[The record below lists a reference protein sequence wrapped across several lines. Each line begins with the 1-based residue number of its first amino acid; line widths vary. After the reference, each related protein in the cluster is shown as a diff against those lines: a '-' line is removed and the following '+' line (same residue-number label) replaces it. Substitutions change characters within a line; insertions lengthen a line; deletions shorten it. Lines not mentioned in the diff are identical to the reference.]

1 LFILRMARK
10 EKDSLGEVEVPE
22 NVYYGSFT
30 QRAKDNFKLSGIKE
44 HPALIKAYI
53 LVKKAAANANIKLK
67 SLDSERGN
75 AIIEAC
81 DEILDGNYQ
90 DQFVLDMFQ
99 AGAGTPFNMNSNE
112 VIANLASEKLG
123 KEKGSYYVHPN
134 DHVNMGQSS
143 NNVTPTA
150 VKVASLLLLKDL
162 ISELEL
168 LSKEFRKKGKE
179 YGDLVKVGRTH
190 LMDAVPITYGQ
201 VFNSYASSINHSAK
215 RLERNSGGLLEIG
228 LGGNAIG
235 TGINTDDKFREIAAS
250 ELSKI
255 TDFEFKE
262 ASDNIEMTWTMAPFV
277 EFSSSI
283 KNLALELDKISSDL
297 RLLSSGPKA
306 GLNEITLPE
315 VEPGSSIMPGKIN
328 PSIAEAVNQVCL
340 QVVGNCSVIDEA
352 SRSGQLELNFYTPLI
367 GFNLIWSLELLTRTV
382 KMFNEKCIAG
392 LEVNEERVKE
402 LFDKSVC
409 QATALCP
416 ELGYSKVAELV
427 KEAWKKDKSMKE
439 LVLEKDLLEEEKVE
453 ELFKAENLT

>member
-1 LFILRMARK
+1 MARK
-10 EKDSLGEVEVPE
+10 EKDSLGEIEVPE
-22 NVYYGSFT
+22 DVYYGSFT
-30 QRAKDNFKLSGIKE
+30 QRAKDNFKLSGITE
-44 HPALIKAYI
+44 HPSLITGYV
-53 LVKKAAANANIKLK
+53 LVKKACANANMNLN

-75 AIIEAC
+75 AIVWAC
-81 DEILDGNYQ
+81 DEILSGKFQ

-99 AGAGTPFNMNSNE
+99 AGAGTPFNMNCNE

-134 DHVNMGQSS
+134 DHVNTGQSS

-150 VKVASLLLLKDL
+150 VRVASLLLLKDL
-162 ISELEL
+162 KTEL
-168 LSKEFRKKGKE
+168 KKLAEQFKKKAE
-179 YGDLVKVGRTH
+179 KYSDLIKVGRTH

-201 VFNSYASSINHSAK
+201 VFSSYASSIKHSIE
-215 RLERNSGGLLEIG
+215 RLEMSSKGLLEIG
-228 LGGNAIG
+228 LGGNAVG
-235 TGINTDDKFREIAAS
+235 TGINTDEQFRKESAS
-250 ELSKI
+250 ELSKL
-255 TDFEFKE
+255 TDFTFKK
-262 ASDNIEMTWTMAPFV
+262 ASDNIELTWSMAPFV

-297 RLLSSGPKA
+297 RLLGSGPKA
-306 GLNEITLPE
+306 GLNEIVLPE

-340 QVVGNCSVIDEA
+340 QVIGNCSVVEEA
-352 SRSGQLELNFYTPLI
+352 SRSGELELNFYTPLI
-367 GFNLIWSLELLTRTV
+367 AFNLTWSLELLTRTV
-382 KMFNEKCIAG
+382 KMFNEKCISG

-402 LFDKSVC
+402 LFNNSVC

-427 KEAWKKDKSMKE
+427 KDAWKNDKSMKE
-439 LVLEKDLLEEEKVE
+439 LVLEKELLSKEKVE